1 MKKSALTKEE
11 IEAWVKQA
19 IQAHHEQFMAII
31 REAELKGSVTT
42 LNGDIIETYRR
53 NTMTGRFVESLTRNN
68 SKIKADRAEAISE
81 DAELV
86 FKRVVEDIE
95 VEIKKCKRDRE
106 NMLDLSPNNALTL
119 MVASDFAADKFV
131 AKDLELGIKI
141 RNLEIKLE
149 IAKKR
154 YQELFFLDTED
165 TTEEK

>member
-1 MKKSALTKEE
+1 
-11 IEAWVKQA
+11 
-19 IQAHHEQFMAII
+19 
-31 REAELKGSVTT
+31 
-42 LNGDIIETYRR
+42 
-53 NTMTGRFVESLTRNN
+53 MTGRFVESLTRNN